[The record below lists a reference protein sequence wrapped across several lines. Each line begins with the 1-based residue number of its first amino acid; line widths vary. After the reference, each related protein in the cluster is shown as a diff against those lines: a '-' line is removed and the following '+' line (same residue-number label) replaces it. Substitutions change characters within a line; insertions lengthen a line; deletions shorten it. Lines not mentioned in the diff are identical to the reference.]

1 MTTMYEL
8 AQRSVC
14 QARVSTPRRD
24 RNPGKQGHLHALLA
38 GRRCC
43 RLRSGRR
50 QRSFRWHHDHGNYP
64 GRAATPE
71 QLMADFEKAASL
83 IPGKKRI
90 NLHASY
96 AIFTEENPWVD
107 RDKLEYKHFEPWVT
121 WAKKERLRH
130 RLQPH
135 LVQPPAG
142 KGRPYRF
149 QPRKRSTRFLD
160 PSLHRLPPDRRAHR
174 RGNGR
179 HGPEQLLDP

>member
-8 AQRSVC
+8 ARE
-14 QARVSTPRRD
+14 AYA
-24 RNPGKQGHLHALLA
+24 KQGIDTEAVIETLA
-38 GRRCC
+38 NKAISMHCWQGDDVVGFDQGDDNAA
-43 RLRSGRR
+43 SGGIMTT
-50 QRSFRWHHDHGNYP
+50 GNYP

-121 WAKKERLRH
+121 WAKKNGFGIDFKPSGIQKLFRTISSISS
-130 RLQPH
+130 PM
-135 LVQPPAG
+135 
-142 KGRPYRF
+142 
-149 QPRKRSTRFLD
+149 RSAIWRQ
-160 PSLHRLPPDRRAHR
+160 AM
-174 RGNGR
+174 
-179 HGPEQLLDP
+179 Q